1 MILRDSR
8 GILSDDLIWC
18 SQGISR
24 DMVLGH
30 LMASWEGI
38 WGLRGVP
45 GPLWPLVALS
55 IPRVY
60 YCVYMYTPAM
70 RLSPYVTRSLS
81 DGARGST
88 TCTTRPSACTSTCRG
103 SSPGTPQTTIYPSDG
118 NNHVCA
124 QHSLS
129 CMPSD
134 VFWPFGVFRGQPGTP
149 LVRYGEYHVVHIWTY
164 ALPQRLIVVYPR
176 TLFCTR
182 RSCGSPL

>member
-45 GPLWPLVALS
+45 GPLWPLVAL
-55 IPRVY
+55 IYPLMY

-70 RLSPYVTRSLS
+70 HLSPYVTRSLS
-81 DGARGST
+81 DGARDPLRVPPGHQHAPAPAVDRLLGPL
-88 TCTTRPSACTSTCRG
+88 RPPS
-103 SSPGTPQTTIYPSDG
+103 TPQMAIITCVHNIRC
-118 NNHVCA
+118 HVCLA
-124 QHSLS
+124 TYFGHLGYLGVSRGHHLSAMVNIMLSIYGHMPYHS
-129 CMPSD
+129 
-134 VFWPFGVFRGQPGTP
+134 
-149 LVRYGEYHVVHIWTY
+149 
-164 ALPQRLIVVYPR
+164 A
-176 TLFCTR
+176 
-182 RSCGSPL
+182 